1 MKEQN
6 IKFDKALIKSFL
18 INKDPEYNRNS
29 YRREPYDDLP
39 IYEDLNFCHNKLKL
53 IENFESYLANYELVL
68 AQATSA
74 CILAQ
79 AAPSKETKTALA
91 LLQAQVQRGLEYFIP
106 ITVQIRIGTEYESG
120 YDDYDNY
127 YEYYGGRGY
136 EKTFVHLDGTYYPEY
151 TEYNFKK
158 GGRNEK
164 RELVPSLLIND
175 ILERGAEVMELLEKT
190 QQALSNAPGKKYE

>member
-1 MKEQN
+1 MREQN

-18 INKDPEYNRNS
+18 INKDPEYDKKS
-29 YRREPYDDLP
+29 YRREPYDNLP
-39 IYEDLNFCHNKLKL
+39 LYEDLSFRHGKQNL
-53 IENFESYLANYELVL
+53 IENFESYIANYELVL

-79 AAPSKETKTALA
+79 AAPSKETKNALEM
-91 LLQAQVQRGLEYFIP
+91 LKAQVQRGLEYFLP
-106 ITVQIRIGTEYESG
+106 VTAQIKIGTEYESG

-127 YEYYGGRGY
+127 YETYHGRGY
-136 EKTFVHLDGTYYPEY
+136 EITFVHLDGTYYPEY
-151 TEYNFKK
+151 AEYNFRR

-164 RELVPSLLIND
+164 RELLPSYLIND

-190 QQALSNAPGKKYE
+190 QQALSNASGKKYE